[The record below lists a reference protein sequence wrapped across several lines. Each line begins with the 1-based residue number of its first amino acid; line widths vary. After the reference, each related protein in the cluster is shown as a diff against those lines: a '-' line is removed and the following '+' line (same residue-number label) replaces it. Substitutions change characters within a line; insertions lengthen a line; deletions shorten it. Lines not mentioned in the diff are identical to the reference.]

1 MYRLISIA
9 IIALLVVTAGAAEPQ
24 KTYPLRRFVI
34 EVTTATPGVQ
44 QVFRAAVGYDGRLE
58 VIEAT
63 TPFRKEFKA
72 ASVTAM
78 FEATSADG
86 VVRATLYGEQHG
98 SLELFGNVAGRSG
111 KITDEPWHDCVA
123 LSFGP
128 F

>member
-9 IIALLVVTAGAAEPQ
+9 ITALLVATAGAAEPQ

-34 EVTTATPGVQ
+34 EVTTAAPGVEQ
-44 QVFRAAVGYDGRLE
+44 AFRAAVGHDGRLE
-58 VIEAT
+58 MIEAT

-72 ASVTAM
+72 TSLTAM
-78 FEATSADG
+78 FEVTGADG

-98 SLELFGNVAGRSG
+98 SLVSFGNVAGRSG

>member
-9 IIALLVVTAGAAEPQ
+9 IMALLVATAGAAEPQ
-24 KTYPLRRFVI
+24 KTYPLRRFII
-34 EVTTATPGVQ
+34 EVTTAAPGIE

-58 VIEAT
+58 IVEGT

-72 ASVTAM
+72 TSLTAM

-86 VVRATLYGEQHG
+86 VVRATLYGERDG
-98 SLELFGNVAGRSG
+98 SLASFGNVAGKSG